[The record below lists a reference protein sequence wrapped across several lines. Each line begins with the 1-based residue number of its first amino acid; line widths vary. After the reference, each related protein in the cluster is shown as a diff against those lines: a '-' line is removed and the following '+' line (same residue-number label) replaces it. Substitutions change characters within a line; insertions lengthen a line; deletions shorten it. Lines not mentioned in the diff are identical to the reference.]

1 MMQATSTLAEK
12 YRPHTLADV
21 IGQEKTIARLRL
33 VESRSGFGGKAF
45 WIAGESGTGKTTLA
59 QIIAR
64 TVAEPLYITETV
76 GRQLTVNQLRE
87 MRYQWHTMPMY
98 GQGYAL
104 IVNES
109 HGLTKPVIES
119 LLDLLEK
126 LPGNVV
132 VIFTT
137 TKDGNNLF
145 EEQLDSGPFASRC
158 IGLTLTSR
166 GLCDQFALRAQQIA
180 QAENLDGKPIEAY
193 QRLLKDCRNNLRAA
207 LTAIES
213 GAML

>member
-1 MMQATSTLAEK
+1 MQATTTLAEK
-12 YRPHTLADV
+12 YRPHALADV
-21 IGQEKTIARLRL
+21 IGQEKTIARLKL
-33 VESRSGFGGKAF
+33 VQSRSGFGGKAF
-45 WIAGESGTGKTTLA
+45 WLAGESGTGKTTIA

-64 TVAEPLYITETV
+64 TIAEPLYVTETI

-87 MRYQWHTMPMY
+87 MRFQWHTLPMY
-98 GQGYAL
+98 GKGYAL
-104 IVNES
+104 IVNEA
-109 HGLTKPVIES
+109 HGLAKPIIEC

-132 VIFTT
+132 IIFTT
-137 TKDGNNLF
+137 TKDGNDLF

-166 GLCDQFALRAQQIA
+166 GLCELFAQRAQQIA
-180 QAENLDGKPIEAY
+180 QAENLDGRPLEAY

-207 LTAIES
+207 LTAVES
-213 GAML
+213 GVML